1 MIAGRG
7 RLPSRSGLVAAAA
20 LMVLGLAAAQAAE
33 GDNPSAE
40 ALRERAR
47 QVKFPNTQLEPIE
60 WSRLE
65 GWAADDHAAAFATFM
80 NSCNAILGGPP
91 GQRDHSRHDATIY
104 SRFERIAT
112 RSSRP
117 LVRPFTADRPRR
129 TMVASGAALRI
140 N

>member
-91 GQRDHSRHDATIY
+91 GQRA
-104 SRFERIAT
+104 A
-112 RSSRP
+112 RP
-117 LVRPFTADRPRR
+117 
-129 TMVASGAALRI
+129 MYGALRDVCVRAI
-140 N
+140 AKKPGDAGPARAFF